1 MADRRRYVDA
11 EVRVLWVLWL
21 TYGAF
26 YFCRTNM
33 SAAVPGLEH
42 DLGLSKTEIGW
53 ILGSLKVTY
62 GVGQLINGQLAEKIS
77 PRRLLAIGML
87 GSALLNLVFGL
98 GTGMYFLLFVW
109 ACNGY
114 FQSLGWPP
122 TMRVAARWFEPSA
135 RGRAIGIIGTGYQL
149 TGALTF
155 VIAGWSA
162 QWFGWQGAVFVP
174 AALLTVGAVHMLF
187 TLEERPPTTP
197 EQPRPAV
204 EATNTW
210 RGNVAATLG
219 NGQLWFLAVALG
231 LVNACR
237 YGFLDW
243 GVSHLMHM
251 QPSGLG
257 VSALKYSILPLGGI
271 VGTLLAGW
279 ATDRFF
285 DSRRVPVIV
294 GMLVA
299 LSALVLT
306 YDAIVRTNVILSVI
320 SLGLIGALVFGPQVL
335 LVGTTPVDLARP
347 GTAAAACGF
356 VNFVGYL
363 GAAAGDQVTGYLVD
377 TYDWHAALY
386 FWAGCALAAAV
397 VVAPLWRAM
406 ARRSDG

>member
-1 MADRRRYVDA
+1 M
-11 EVRVLWVLWL
+11 WVLWL

-33 SAAVPGLEH
+33 SAAVPGIEH

-53 ILGSLKVTY
+53 ILGSTKVAY
-62 GVGQLINGQLAEKIS
+62 GVGQLINGQLAERIR

-87 GSALLNLVFGL
+87 MSAALNVLFGL
-98 GTGMYFLLFVW
+98 ATGFYFLLFAW

-122 TMRVAARWFEPSA
+122 TMRVAASWFPA
-135 RGRAIGIIGTGYQL
+135 TRRGRAIGIIGTGYQL
-149 TGALTF
+149 AGALTF
-155 VIAGWSA
+155 LVAGWSA
-162 QWFGWQGAVFVP
+162 QWFGWRGALYVP
-174 AALLTVGAVHMLF
+174 AVLLTAAAVVMLV
-187 TLEERPPTTP
+187 TLEDTPSHEVDGTTHASRP
-197 EQPRPAV
+197 V
-204 EATNTW
+204 GTW
-210 RGNVAATLG
+210 RGNVAATLS
-219 NGQLWFLAVALG
+219 NSRLWFLALALG

-251 QPSGLG
+251 QPSGVG
-257 VSALKYSILPLGGI
+257 VSALKYTILPLGGI
-271 VGTLLAGW
+271 VGTLTAGW

-285 DSRRVPVIV
+285 GGRRVPVMV
-294 GMLVA
+294 GMLLGLA
-299 LSALVLT
+299 GLVIA
-306 YDAIVRTNVILSVI
+306 YDAIVRTNVVLSI
-320 SLGLIGALVFGPQVL
+320 IALALIGALVFGPQVL

-363 GAAAGDQVTGYLVD
+363 GAAAGDQITGFLVD
-377 TYDWHAALY
+377 TYDWHSALW
-386 FWAGCALAAAV
+386 FWASCAAAAAI

-406 ARRSDG
+406 AHTRSP